1 MPWLTNSNYNKGF
14 TSQLIFQPEEVS
26 EEYQHLRPYF
36 NIIRIT
42 RIEIIEKELLL
53 ESVRP
58 FRFVKDLRVPIFTET
73 DRFIKIYYKYTDIE
87 NAQRLYEE
95 HSKRLLAEVE
105 FSYLT
110 EGKE

>member
-1 MPWLTNSNYNKGF
+1 MPWLSSSDYNRGF
-14 TSQLIFQPEEVS
+14 PTQLEPIQEDVPK
-26 EEYQHLRPYF
+26 EYEHLIPYF
-36 NIIRIT
+36 NIIEIT
-42 RIEIIEKELLL
+42 RIEIVEKELLL
-53 ESVRP
+53 ESVRS
-58 FRFVKDLRVPIFTET
+58 FRFVKDLRIPILTET

>member
-1 MPWLTNSNYNKGF
+1 M
-14 TSQLIFQPEEVS
+14 
-26 EEYQHLRPYF
+26 
-36 NIIRIT
+36 
-42 RIEIIEKELLL
+42 
-53 ESVRP
+53 
-58 FRFVKDLRVPIFTET
+58 
-73 DRFIKIYYKYTDIE
+73 DIE